1 MKSYIFLLVFNIFLF
16 SCTTNTVSLRFKEP
30 PQINLDDIK
39 KVGVLSFRIIDIN
52 SSDFSLNL
60 KYVITYK
67 QAMERIH
74 SLKSDGSV
82 IKGIKVFQEAYS
94 LIGLGWIY
102 APTKL
107 PILDKFIDFIYGL
120 WAKYRLKI
128 TFRPSIE
135 KLCNKKDFQI

>member
-1 MKSYIFLLVFNIFLF
+1 MNTDSLTVFFDGACPLCKREVDFLQSRNQKGYLKF
-16 SCTTNTVSLRFKEP
+16 
-30 PQINLDDIK
+30 
-39 KVGVLSFRIIDIN
+39 IDIN
-52 SSDFSLNL
+52 TPDFSLDL
-60 KYVITYK
+60 KYGITYK

-74 SLKSDGSV
+74 ALKSDGSV
-82 IKGIKVFQEAYS
+82 IKDIKVFQEAYA

-107 PILDKFIDFIYGL
+107 PILNKLIEFIYEV

-135 KLCNKKDFQI
+135 KLCLERDCELP

>member
-1 MKSYIFLLVFNIFLF
+1 M
-16 SCTTNTVSLRFKEP
+16 NTVKLTIFFDGGCPLCRREVDFLQSRNQKGHLGF
-30 PQINLDDIK
+30 
-39 KVGVLSFRIIDIN
+39 VDIN
-52 SSDFSLNL
+52 SSDFSLDL
-60 KYVITYK
+60 KYGITYK

-74 SLKSDGSV
+74 ALKSDGSV
-82 IKGIKVFQEAYS
+82 IKDIKVFQEAYS

-107 PILDKFIDFIYGL
+107 PILDKFIEFIYGL

-135 KLCNKKDFQI
+135 KLCSERGCKLSN